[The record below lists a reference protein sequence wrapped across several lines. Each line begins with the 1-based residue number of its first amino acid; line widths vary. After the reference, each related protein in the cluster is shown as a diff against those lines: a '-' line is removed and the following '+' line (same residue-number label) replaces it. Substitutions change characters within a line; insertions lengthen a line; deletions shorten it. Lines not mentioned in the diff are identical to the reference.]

1 MNNAYSRPGP
11 SFEALFEVNQQL
23 QYHSASSDNFAQRFD
38 EPPPSYHSPSHS
50 PSQASF
56 QEAPRAE
63 EEEEDDDPATLERLA
78 KEARAFPLLREQHKY
93 DGWTREQIQRDI
105 NAWKRLGKEVERR
118 KLEEKQIRHRLLT
131 SGPSYGLFEDNG
143 SSKSDEPTDP
153 LQGEGT
159 LKRKRKRRRT
169 ETEMLLGDVQEAASL
184 DPRVPKRVCRN
195 QLKKGVNGASSKV
208 ELNKSLV
215 PESNAVLRRSKR
227 IANLVKADSNVPDG
241 NSPVKTPWARI
252 TEKTN
257 SKRLPS
263 PRSNPSRQTGGKMRQ
278 PKSSASKHLPSPKSN
293 PSRQTGGGKIRQP
306 KSSANTR
313 PSRKTRKRG

>member
-23 QYHSASSDNFAQRFD
+23 QCHSASSDNFAQRFD
-38 EPPPSYHSPSHS
+38 ESPPSYHSPSHS

-56 QEAPRAE
+56 QEAPRAEEE

-195 QLKKGVNGASSKV
+195 QLNRKANGASSKV
-208 ELNKSLV
+208 EVNKSLA

-227 IANLVKADSNVPDG
+227 IANLVKTDSNVPNR

-257 SKRLPS
+257 SK
-263 PRSNPSRQTGGKMRQ
+263 
-278 PKSSASKHLPSPKSN
+278 HLPSPKSN
-293 PSRQTGGGKIRQP
+293 PSRQTSGKMRQP
-306 KSSANTR
+306 KSSASTR
-313 PSRKTRKRG
+313 LSRKTRKRG